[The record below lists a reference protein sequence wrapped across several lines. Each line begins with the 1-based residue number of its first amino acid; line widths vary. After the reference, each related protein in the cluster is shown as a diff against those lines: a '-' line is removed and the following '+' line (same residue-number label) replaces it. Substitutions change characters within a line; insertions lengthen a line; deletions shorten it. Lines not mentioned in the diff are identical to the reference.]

1 MNLTIF
7 VYVEVSVLCINDIFG
22 NRDAYNLQ
30 ILKYKRLDKFGI
42 IPKNFYICKDFLQK
56 DRIMAR

>member
-1 MNLTIF
+1 MNLTIV

-30 ILKYKRLDKFGI
+30 ILKYKGLDKFGI
-42 IPKNFYICKDFLQK
+42 LPKNFYICKDFF
-56 DRIMAR
+56 